1 MINGS
6 FNIQPTELLLT
17 QKGLNKMGEVQ
28 KVVDSECMRYM
39 EPYIPKRTGV
49 LINSMLLSTVIGS
62 GEINIK
68 TKYAYYVHEGIV
80 YVSPTTGSPF
90 AKRNEVKVP
99 TTRKLTY
106 IGAPMRGRKFFDRMK
121 ADHRNDILKA
131 AQKVLNGVI

>member
-62 GEINIK
+62 EK
-68 TKYAYYVHEGIV
+68 
-80 YVSPTTGSPF
+80 
-90 AKRNEVKVP
+90 
-99 TTRKLTY
+99 
-106 IGAPMRGRKFFDRMK
+106 
-121 ADHRNDILKA
+121 
-131 AQKVLNGVI
+131 

>member
-1 MINGS
+1 M
-6 FNIQPTELLLT
+6 
-17 QKGLNKMGEVQ
+17 
-28 KVVDSECMRYM
+28 
-39 EPYIPKRTGV
+39 
-49 LINSMLLSTVIGS
+49 
-62 GEINIK
+62 
-68 TKYAYYVHEGIV
+68 HEGIV

-131 AQKVLNGVI
+131 AQKALNGAI

>member
-17 QKGLNKMGEVQ
+17 QKGLNKIGEVQ

-68 TKYAYYVHEGIV
+68 TKYAHYMHEGIV

>member
-39 EPYIPKRTGV
+39 EPYIPKKTGV
-49 LINSMLLSTVIGS
+49 LINSMLLSTVIGL

-68 TKYAYYVHEGIV
+68 TKYAHYVHEGIV

-131 AQKVLNGVI
+131 AQKALNGVI